1 VTTSA
6 DAAEPRAPLNAWC
19 ALDAES
25 VPAETKARPAAPA
38 TILLARENP
47 FLSRDVD
54 AEEEESNDPLAFAKS
69 GFSSAVFVTVVF
81 IIVCDDKKKKQKLQL
96 FSAQV

>member
-1 VTTSA
+1 MTTSA
-6 DAAEPRAPLNAWC
+6 DAAEPRPLNAWC

-47 FLSRDVD
+47 FAREVD

>member
-1 VTTSA
+1 MTTSA
-6 DAAEPRAPLNAWC
+6 DAAEPRPLNAWC

-47 FLSRDVD
+47 FATREVD
-54 AEEEESNDPLAFAKS
+54 AEEEESKDPLAFAKS

-81 IIVCDDKKKKQKLQL
+81 IICAIIRKRNRNCNS
-96 FSAQV
+96 SAL